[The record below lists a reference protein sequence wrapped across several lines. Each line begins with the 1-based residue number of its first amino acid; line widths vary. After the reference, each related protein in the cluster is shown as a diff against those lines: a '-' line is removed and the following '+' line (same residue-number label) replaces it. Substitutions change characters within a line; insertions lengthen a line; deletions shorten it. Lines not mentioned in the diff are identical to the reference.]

1 MLDPLDLIVGFFF
14 VGSIIFGL
22 WAAHQLDLRLIE
34 KEKGPKLR
42 WFVFMAVLIGIGF
55 GAANIARLTTSV
67 DVLQQVSELVTREL
81 NGG

>member
-1 MLDPLDLIVGFFF
+1 MLDTLDLVVGLFF

-22 WAAHQLDLRLIE
+22 WAAHQLDLRLME
-34 KEKGPKLR
+34 REKGPKLR
-42 WFVFMAVLIGIGF
+42 WMVFMATLLGIGF

-67 DVLQQVSELVTREL
+67 DVLQQVSELVTRQL